1 MRFPLVYQDP
11 SVYNEQTKQARKRA
25 ESSRSPRSNDT
36 ATKARKPTNN
46 QSSSLEKS
54 KHKEHNNI
62 KQSHKTVKLEPIQKT
77 SRISNSAKSEPHLA
91 SNEDMSPV
99 SNVESDESTV
109 TDHAD
114 RSSDS
119 KHNTSDSKH
128 DLICKL
134 SSSEQMVSCSNSDND
149 NDDDDESVNHGPEPV
164 SDQDRLSQSSH
175 SDHDDDNIHKH
186 SSPGGRLISASDNSD
201 SSTSTDRG
209 NNRSHHDDRPHGDRS
224 SSASDKVD
232 PHTTPMSCTTSHQED
247 TRGSVSS
254 SNEHLKHH
262 TEDDNG
268 SRKSLSSRSNHE
280 SNSQKDVVDGF
291 GRSGKDNDS
300 AGGGKDND
308 SGEEG
313 TLHNSN
319 STLKANDD
327 VINKSR
333 DGSVHRSVGSINS
346 SASKDDVR
354 SSSGL
359 DQQGNISH
367 TITDHSSDPDERLHK
382 KDLNSYQS
390 QDDNSSNISLNDI
403 DHAEVTPAKSEY
415 DNISNNN
422 AIDNDSV
429 HGDQSKSST
438 WEQYNEKSPYVQE
451 DGSSHSEFE
460 RKLSSEAEDD
470 DYGRMRNAMIM

>member
-25 ESSRSPRSNDT
+25 ESSRSPSRNHT

-46 QSSSLEKS
+46 QSSSPKKS
-54 KHKEHNNI
+54 KPKEHNSI

-77 SRISNSAKSEPHLA
+77 SRISNSAKSEPHPA

-99 SNVESDESTV
+99 SKVESDESTV
-109 TDHAD
+109 TDLAD
-114 RSSDS
+114 RSSDT
-119 KHNTSDSKH
+119 KHNTSDSEN
-128 DLICKL
+128 DLISKH
-134 SSSEQMVSCSNSDND
+134 SSSEQMVSCSNSDID

-175 SDHDDDNIHKH
+175 SDNDDNIIHKH
-186 SSPGGRLISASDNSD
+186 DSPGGRLISASDNSD

-209 NNRSHHDDRPHGDRS
+209 DNRSDYADRPDGDRLS
-224 SSASDKVD
+224 STSDKGD
-232 PHTTPMSCTTSHQED
+232 PPRTPISGTASHNED
-247 TRGSVSS
+247 NRGSVPS
-254 SNEHLKHH
+254 SNEDLNHH
-262 TEDDNG
+262 TDDDNG
-268 SRKSLSSRSNHE
+268 SRKSPSSTYNHD
-280 SNSQKDVVDGF
+280 SDSQRDGVGGF
-291 GRSGKDNDS
+291 GRSGKDTDS

-308 SGEEG
+308 SGEES
-313 TLHNSN
+313 TSHNSN
-319 STLKANDD
+319 CTLKANDV
-327 VINKSR
+327 VIKKSR
-333 DGSVHRSVGSINS
+333 DGSIHRSVGSINS
-346 SASKDDVR
+346 SVSKDDVK

-359 DQQGNISH
+359 DQQGNISNN
-367 TITDHSSDPDERLHK
+367 ITEHSSDPDERLHN

-390 QDDNSSNISLNDI
+390 QDDNSSNISLNDS
-403 DHAEVTPAKSEY
+403 DHADIIPAKSEH
-415 DNISNNN
+415 DDISNNN

-438 WEQYNEKSPYVQE
+438 WEQSDEKSPCVKE

-460 RKLSSEAEDD
+460 RKLSSEAEED